1 MSKDTE
7 LPIVKAEE
15 VVRTLFNSMANA
27 LADGDRVDIRGFGS
41 LKVKHYD
48 GYTGK
53 TLRQANLSRASPRSF
68 PSSNATKTSREGRYL
83 LITTR
88 GGDDETTEK

>member
-1 MSKDTE
+1 LSKDTE

-27 LADGDRVDIRGFGS
+27 LADGDRVDIKGFGS

-48 GYTGK
+48 GYNGK
-53 TLRQANLSRASPRSF
+53 PLRQANLSRASPRSF
-68 PSSNATKTSREGRYL
+68 PSSNAAKILKKG
-83 LITTR
+83 
-88 GGDDETTEK
+88 